1 MYSYLQSQVDNLS
14 YHAGKEY
21 YAPFRFMN
29 EIQAIYSSMECSL
42 ALGLI
47 DKKEYEELKNS
58 LVEISKSYTSSTT
71 NRTKS
76 QIYPLDRYTT
86 ISRKRDGFYVRFM
99 ARLGNLL
106 RSEYVSYLEVTTRF
120 SRIGNRY

>member
-71 NRTKS
+71 NRTKK
-76 QIYPLDRYTT
+76 LDL
-86 ISRKRDGFYVRFM
+86 S
-99 ARLGNLL
+99 AR
-106 RSEYVSYLEVTTRF
+106 
-120 SRIGNRY
+120 